1 MAAEVHR
8 MLRLA
13 QYIQI
18 MVRAGTSF
26 QRAGPQLTF
35 ALAAVATV
43 LLASGG
49 HSTAQQPAAHEATP
63 AIPVSVARVIRQDVP
78 LWVRELG
85 TVQAFYTVQL
95 RPKVDG
101 TLLQVPVTEGQE
113 VKQGDL
119 LAVIDPKP
127 YQAMLDAATA
137 KKLQDQADLANARR
151 DLDRYNSLAKQDFA
165 SHQQVDT
172 QAALVSHMVAAI
184 AADDAQIEAAQLNV
198 AYSYVTAPFSG
209 RVGLRT
215 VDPGNFVRAAEA
227 TSLMPLAQIRPIA
240 VTFTVP
246 QDVLPAV
253 QDALRHGS
261 PQVVAYSSDDKTEL
275 DRGTLLTVDNAIDST
290 TGTIKLK
297 AAFPNE
303 ASHLWPGQFVNA
315 RLLLG
320 TAKDVLTVPSQAVL
334 HGQDRLY
341 AYVLNPDQ
349 TVSVRTVEING
360 DDGTLAILTSGLDEG
375 QQVVID
381 GQSRLLE
388 GSRVALLPGGSKP
401 GGG

>member
-1 MAAEVHR
+1 VMADEENGPR
-8 MLRLA
+8 RQGLTLA
-13 QYIQI
+13 F
-18 MVRAGTSF
+18 V
-26 QRAGPQLTF
+26 L
-35 ALAAVATV
+35 V
-43 LLASGG
+43 LLGVVAIGLGGRAS
-49 HSTAQQPAAHEATP
+49 AQQPRAPGMAP
-63 AIPVSVARVIRQDVP
+63 AVPVSVGKVTRQDVP
-78 LWVRELG
+78 LWLRELG
-85 TVQAFYTVQL
+85 TVQAFYSVQL

-137 KKLQDQADLANARR
+137 KKLMDQADLANAKR
-151 DLDRYNSLAKQDFA
+151 DLERYNSLAKQDFA

-172 QAALVSHMVAAI
+172 QTALVNHMTAAI
-184 AADDAQIEAAQLNV
+184 AADDAQLEAAQLNV

-240 VTFTVP
+240 VTFTAP

-253 QDALRHGS
+253 QDALRNGK
-261 PQVVAYSSDDKTEL
+261 PTVVAYSSDDTTEL

-320 TAKDVLTVPSQAVL
+320 AANGVLTVPSQAVL

-341 AYVLNPDQ
+341 VYLLNPDQ
-349 TVSVRTVEING
+349 TVSVRTVQIKSDN
-360 DDGTLAILTSGLDEG
+360 GTLAIITSGLDEG
-375 QQVVID
+375 QQVVTD

-388 GSRVALLPGGSKP
+388 GAKVAVLPAASKQAGG
-401 GGG
+401 

>member
-1 MAAEVHR
+1 MADEENGPR
-8 MLRLA
+8 RQGLTLA
-13 QYIQI
+13 F
-18 MVRAGTSF
+18 V
-26 QRAGPQLTF
+26 L
-35 ALAAVATV
+35 V
-43 LLASGG
+43 LLGVVAIGLGGRAS
-49 HSTAQQPAAHEATP
+49 AQQPRAPGMAP
-63 AIPVSVARVIRQDVP
+63 AVPVSVGKVTRQDVP
-78 LWVRELG
+78 LWLRELG
-85 TVQAFYTVQL
+85 TVQAFYSVQL

-137 KKLQDQADLANARR
+137 KKLMDQADLANAKR
-151 DLDRYNSLAKQDFA
+151 DLERYNSLAKQDFA

-172 QAALVSHMVAAI
+172 QTALVNHMTAAI
-184 AADDAQIEAAQLNV
+184 AADDAQLEAAQLNV

-240 VTFTVP
+240 VTFTAP

-253 QDALRHGS
+253 QDALRNGK
-261 PQVVAYSSDDKTEL
+261 PTVVAYSSDDTTEL

-320 TAKDVLTVPSQAVL
+320 AANGVLTVPSQAVL

-341 AYVLNPDQ
+341 VYLLNPDQ
-349 TVSVRTVEING
+349 TVSVRTVQIKSDN
-360 DDGTLAILTSGLDEG
+360 GTLAIITSGLDEG
-375 QQVVID
+375 QQVVTD

-388 GSRVALLPGGSKP
+388 GAKVAVLPAASKQAGG
-401 GGG
+401 